1 MMSRLASRYAA
12 ALCAVAVMALASL
25 ANTAPA
31 AADTAPAPDIGVD
44 RAELVPGVSNPYVA
58 FSTLKRAVYVGKE
71 RDAETGKAFK
81 VRMEVAPRET
91 AETLAGISSTV
102 VEVTHWSDGEVV
114 EKSRDYYAQH
124 TSGVV
129 HYLAEHVDDYDG
141 GKIVGHDGQWTV
153 GEKGSKVGIFMPMT
167 VKVGDVFEQERVPG
181 ISQNRAKVLSTTRT
195 VKVPAGTFKGC
206 IEIEEYDVI
215 EKATARKWYCPGT
228 GLVKEASVER
238 TIELTERV
246 AR

>member
-1 MMSRLASRYAA
+1 MMSRLVQRYASA
-12 ALCAVAVMALASL
+12 FCAVAVLTVGSL
-25 ANTAPA
+25 VNPTPA
-31 AADTAPAPDIGVD
+31 GADDPPAPDIGVD
-44 RAELVPGVSNPYVA
+44 RADLSAAVSNPYVA

-71 RDAETGKAFK
+71 RDPETGKAFK
-81 VRMEVAPRET
+81 VRMEVSPREVPD
-91 AETLAGISSTV
+91 TLAGISATV
-102 VEVTHWSDGEVV
+102 VDVTHWTDDEVV

-124 TSGVV
+124 ASGVV
-129 HYLAEHVDDYDG
+129 HYIAEHVDDYEG

-153 GEKGSKVGIFMPMT
+153 GEKGSKAGIFMPPAL
-167 VKVGDVFEQERVPG
+167 KVGDVFEQERVPG

-195 VKVPAGTFKGC
+195 VKVPAGTFTGC

-215 EKATARKWYCPGT
+215 EKATARKWYCPGA

-238 TIELTERV
+238 TIELIERV

>member
-1 MMSRLASRYAA
+1 MSRLVPRHTA
-12 ALCAVAVMALASL
+12 ALCAVALMALASL
-25 ANTAPA
+25 VNSPPA
-31 AADTAPAPDIGVD
+31 GADTAPAPDIGVD
-44 RAELVPGVSNPYVA
+44 RAELTPAVSNPLVA

-71 RDAETGKAFK
+71 RDPETGKAFK
-81 VRMEVAPRET
+81 VRMEVAPREVP
-91 AETLAGISSTV
+91 ETLAGVSATV
-102 VEVTHWSDGEVV
+102 VDVTHWSDDEVV

-129 HYLAEHVDDYDG
+129 HYLGEHVDDYDG

-153 GEKGSKVGIFMPMT
+153 GEKGSKAGIFMPPT

-195 VKVPAGTFKGC
+195 VKVPAGTFKDC

-215 EKATARKWYCPGT
+215 EKATARKWYCPGA